1 MLGYSLAISARLL
14 QVPLPKQ
21 TMLAMDDVAE
31 TQRASLPS
39 EGGSGMVGSGQVM
52 MDEDTS
58 TASVQYCCDG
68 CSTVPILRRRWH
80 CNVCPDFD
88 LCEGCY
94 EVMDAD
100 QLPPPHS
107 RDHPMSAIPV
117 EVDVAGGEGSELHFS
132 SIDDMSDESL
142 LQMATELSLQAS
154 AAPLLDTND
163 GTDVIRTVVVEEP
176 KGVVMSASKSAVN
189 SLLLQQ
195 LITDIKGWMQASS
208 GAQAVPV
215 MQLFYRL
222 ASADSGPLVD
232 GAPGGGGLDLEL
244 FIKLM
249 LQELDLNAPLQVK
262 TRSNLGEVS
271 ILVFMFFTLVLRN
284 WHQPGSEHSQARPI
298 ATSQDTSA
306 SPSSTVPV
314 SPAPHDLPGGSER
327 GCQLDRACAALRQQ
341 PLVSYLFN
349 IVQQLMHVFKTP
361 SRSVE
366 VSSTNATTAACG
378 ALLSVRREFAS
389 GSFTPFFSDS
399 YAKAHRGD
407 LFGDYHRLLLESAF
421 RLTYSLVHPEK
432 SEKGADKEQ
441 TMYRSA
447 SGADLKLEGWQ
458 EVLCNYINN
467 PHTTFIRKYARR
479 LLLHL
484 CGTKGHYY
492 NVRDAWQLSREVKRL
507 YKLAHKSGGFQA
519 PLPYERSVK
528 LVKCLSVIA
537 EVASARPRNWQKYC
551 SRHIDVV
558 QFLLKGVFSFGEES
572 VVQTLK
578 LLMLVFHTGN
588 FSAMQVAISL
598 ACLQ

>member
-1 MLGYSLAISARLL
+1 MWVLILPGCSLAMSARLL

-31 TQRASLPS
+31 SQRPASLPP
-39 EGGSGMVGSGQVM
+39 EVGSGNAGAGQVM

-88 LCEGCY
+88 LCESCY

-107 RDHPMSAIPV
+107 REHPMSVIPI
-117 EVDVAGGEGSELHFS
+117 EVDLAGGEGNDLQFS
-132 SIDDMSDESL
+132 SIDEMSDESL
-142 LQMATELSLQAS
+142 LQMATELSLQAT
-154 AAPLLDTND
+154 AVPAMETND
-163 GTDVIRTVVVEEP
+163 NSDVIQSVLVEEP
-176 KGVVMSASKSAVN
+176 KSVEISASKSAVN
-189 SLLLQQ
+189 SLILQQ
-195 LITDIKGWMQASS
+195 LITDTKGWMHSCS

-222 ASADSGPLVD
+222 ASAASGPLVD
-232 GAPGGGGLDLEL
+232 RSPNGGDLDLEL

-249 LQELDLNAPLQVK
+249 LQELDLNRPLQVK
-262 TRSNLGEVS
+262 SRSNLGEVC
-271 ILVFMFFTLVLRN
+271 ILVFMFFTFVLRN
-284 WHQPGSEHSQARPI
+284 WHQPGAEHSQTRSSTAGQGLSVPASITSSAARP
-298 ATSQDTSA
+298 
-306 SPSSTVPV
+306 
-314 SPAPHDLPGGSER
+314 HDFQVGSE
-327 GCQLDRACAALRQQ
+327 GSSQLLRACAALRQQ
-341 PLVSYLFN
+341 PLLAYLHN
-349 IVQQLMHVFKTP
+349 IIQQLMQFFKASLRGVDVSPP
-361 SRSVE
+361 SP
-366 VSSTNATTAACG
+366 TTAACG
-378 ALLSVRREFAS
+378 ALLTVRREFAS

-407 LFGDYHRLLLESAF
+407 LFGDYHKLLVESAF

-432 SEKGADKEQ
+432 PDKVGDKDQ
-441 TMYRSA
+441 AVYRSLA
-447 SGADLKLEGWQ
+447 STDLKLEGWQ
-458 EVLCNYINN
+458 EVLCSYINN

-492 NVRDAWQLSREVKRL
+492 NVRDAWQLNREVKRL
-507 YKLAHKSGGFQA
+507 YKLAQKSGGFQA
-519 PLPYERSVK
+519 PLPYETSVK
-528 LVKCLSVIA
+528 LVKCLSVIV
-537 EVASARPRNWQKYC
+537 EVAAARPRNWQKHC
-551 SRHIDVV
+551 SRHIDVI

-578 LLMLVFHTGN
+578 LLMLAFYTGN
-588 FSAMQVAISL
+588 AL
-598 ACLQ
+598 